1 MHLIPFGFI
10 QSIFSNSNNKSSRF
24 NMTITC
30 TSYLPQAM
38 GVLGSNSKVLV
49 TLHYQSIPV
58 IAFKSGISVFKVSHW
73 RGVFPGSSAGKESAC
88 NAGDLSSIPGSG
100 TSPGEGLGYP
110 VQYSCASLVA
120 QLVKI
125 CLQCGRPGLDR
136 CPGEGNGYPL
146 QYSGLENSV
155 FGVTRSR
162 TQLSDFDFTV
172 EEERN

>member
-10 QSIFSNSNNKSSRF
+10 QSIFSNSNKSSRF

-30 TSYLPQAM
+30 TSYFPQAM
-38 GVLGSNSKVLV
+38 GVLGSDSKVLV

-58 IAFKSGISVFKVSHW
+58 IAFKSSISVFKVSHW
-73 RGVFPGSSAGKESAC
+73 RGGFPGSSAGKESAC
-88 NAGDLSSIPGSG
+88 NVGDPSSIPGSR
-100 TSPGEGLGYP
+100 TSPGEVLGYP

-155 FGVTRSR
+155 FGVTRSW
-162 TQLSDFDFTV
+162 TQLSDFDLTV